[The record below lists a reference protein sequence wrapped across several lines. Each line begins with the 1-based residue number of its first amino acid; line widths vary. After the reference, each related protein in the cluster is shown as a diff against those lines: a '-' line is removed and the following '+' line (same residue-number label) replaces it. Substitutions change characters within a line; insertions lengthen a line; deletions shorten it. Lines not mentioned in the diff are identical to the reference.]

1 MWLLKPLSETGKT
14 ISLFTNN
21 VYVVGRKDCDILLP
35 LDPAIS
41 RRHAQIKISHP
52 ETNTSKPDHLPIIL
66 LTDLSKFGTWLNNNR
81 LKKDEEKTLNDGD
94 QVTFGSP
101 KSSFRVVYEPFII
114 STSCLDNPSKKLV
127 RTHVTSLGGHMVNE
141 WRPDCS
147 LLVMN
152 NLSVT
157 IKVIAALV
165 SQKHI
170 VTPKYIEKVVEYTKE
185 GKLLPNPD
193 LFLPSI
199 SETQI
204 NPDQVSFKP
213 NIKRASIF
221 QGMKFIFLNSKQFK
235 KMSLTVEMGG
245 GLPILMDDL
254 SSGDMEMLIEPGSVV
269 MQSDPSDASQG
280 FLQTNVDWITK
291 VIKYLKKHRKH
302 LIQDAELGFAVLH
315 CSTEQHCNPDVPF
328 MSQIPQPNVPSQSL
342 TQTDVLAH
350 NTEPGSRSPVIER
363 KNDPVQINETRI
375 ETNDK
380 LHTIPDKKES
390 QKTDHRVHRR
400 ISENETIRETT
411 QLGTVEQSASRNEA
425 SESVDGQCLGRQ
437 IKKEKIT
444 PEKPEFKR
452 QSPRRSPSP
461 STSRHSPKK
470 RSTEKSNK
478 SPSPGPSSKT
488 TLSRKSAGKGKET
501 PLMTDFKV
509 ESNVDSEELST
520 VYETEKNKASVSVD
534 LGESEWSSKQRKTS
548 KTDSRLSL
556 RKQSPEKPSPA
567 QVTSSGK
574 TREKRRIIVEDSDE
588 EFLPSSKRSRNQ
600 PQMEEEVDLF
610 DVNSIRP
617 RGSHS
622 KSDDAD
628 EEDLF
633 DVGVS
638 KASKKSKPN
647 SNQQKTSSRNL
658 SEEAG
663 SDEDLFNVEERSPK
677 KSSKKSPEK
686 TSSNGEGSTERVS
699 RRLEEERNS
708 IRIKKE
714 LPDVNGHGEEVTGT
728 RTQPVTLDGFLN
740 ARAQIGTAA
749 IKSEYIKEEDKPSR
763 CIVTKFVDLVARPP
777 RSAPMDTGEATPDGY
792 TRWKGKLVRNFKKFK
807 KNQNCGSS
815 GLPRIIGGSDL
826 QPHVP
831 AQSKEVEEW
840 FREAREAESQET
852 EAERRAQE
860 LFDFEPSKTIHVHIY
875 FNMGLWRSVRKLDKT
890 VLGQRLRSLNINF
903 QRSKHVVSSQECLTY
918 SRLSIILQR
927 KYRVATSRYYCTI
940 ETTPQNKDG
949 EIQETDIPPEGSQN
963 KKRSVSMKST
973 IRNFLMNHKL
983 PVELGHTHFITSCHV
998 AKSEVP
1004 PGKKNLYINYNTGS
1018 FVCTTCQHFGEW
1030 SSLRKKLLSDAKAEN
1045 LNSSKCF
1052 QDGDESE
1059 LVKSYCDNGLE
1070 YTENKEPVT
1079 SMYEEEFTAM
1089 THLYHCQGLKPET
1102 FSRHKI
1108 LYTTDDNNLPI
1119 LHLPYVN
1126 PAQQMV
1132 GMRTMSLQHTVTTTT
1147 EKSLKGKKTTEEE
1160 QGEEGQMFDVVKSYK
1175 PRIGLQQLFGWH
1187 GFKRDSR
1194 KYENVVI
1201 TSSEFDAMAVTQ
1213 ETDMLGLAVPK
1224 GSELPLECL
1233 HTLEHV
1239 KKIIIW
1245 LGVKDSTRATSK
1257 LFAKKLAGRNR
1268 CSIVRPEMV
1277 KVSGPLDALQKKKKL
1292 KEILR
1297 ESVPVDLDNIVG
1309 FESLTNEVYAEFA
1322 NVEQVTGVKWKRFA
1336 QMNHLLQGLRPGE
1349 LTLFSGTTGCGKTTF
1364 LGEYSL
1370 DLCVQGVNT
1379 LWGSFEINNVRMAKM
1394 LLRQFAVKSFD
1405 ESLEDYEVWANRF
1418 KQLPLYFM
1426 TFHGQEDFN
1435 KVKET
1440 LIRAVYANDIQHVIL
1455 DNLQFMIGSGYDNNF
1470 NKFDVQDFIIGELR
1484 KFATDF
1490 NCHVTLVIHPRKEN
1504 IDQEITISSIY
1515 GSAKA
1520 TQEADNVI
1528 ILQTRRL
1535 STSVTKKYIQVVKNR
1550 FDGTTG
1556 SMMLKF
1562 DKGSLTFSGVKSNI
1576 KKSKDKKSQEESEED
1591 VIDEKKL
1598 KYKVYLDTEGTTYT
1612 DKGPK
1617 PESGRF
1623 VCFDH
1628 ITFWVG
1634 NAKQAA
1640 SYYCTRVGFEPFAYK
1655 GLETG
1660 SRQVVSHV
1668 VKQNKMIYNFQS
1680 ALEPNNPKEM
1690 GEHIVKHGDGVKDI
1704 AFEVEDL
1711 QAIFKRA
1718 VTKGAIVVKEPWEES
1733 DDDGT
1738 VKMAVIKTYGDTTH
1752 TLIDRSGY
1760 KGLFLPGYRATTY
1773 KDPLV
1778 ELLPKPELQFV
1789 DHIVGNQPDNEMTD
1803 IADWYEKNLMFHR
1816 FWSVD
1821 DSQIHTE
1828 YSALRSIVVTNYEET
1843 IKMPINEPA
1852 PGKRKSQIQEFVDYY
1867 GGAGVQHIAMNTN
1880 DIIKT
1885 VSILRERGLQFLE
1898 IPKTY
1903 YKNLRERLKKS
1914 KVKIAEDMDRIQKL
1928 NILIDYDDNG
1938 YLLQIFTK
1946 IMQDRPTLFLE
1957 VIQRHNHQGFGAG
1970 NFKSLF
1976 EAIELD
1982 QAERGNL

>member
-1 MWLLKPLSETGKT
+1 MWLLKSLSEKDKT
-14 ISLFTNN
+14 IPLFTNA
-21 VYVVGRKDCDILLP
+21 VYVVGRKDCEILLP
-35 LDPAIS
+35 VDPAVS
-41 RRHAQIKISHP
+41 RKHAQIKVSHA
-52 ETNTSKPDHLPIIL
+52 ETSISKPDHLPIIL
-66 LTDLSKFGTWLNNNR
+66 LTDLSKFGTWLNNDKLN
-81 LKKDEEKTLNDGD
+81 KNEEKTLSDGD
-94 QVTFGSP
+94 QITFGSP

-127 RTHVTSLGGHMVNE
+127 RTHVTALGGHMVNE

-170 VTPKYIEKVVEYTKE
+170 VTPAYIEKMVECTKE
-185 GKLLPNPD
+185 GKLQPDPD

-213 NIKRASIF
+213 DIKRATIF
-221 QGMKFIFLNSKQFK
+221 QGMKFIFLNTKQFK

-245 GLPILMDDL
+245 GLPILMDDP
-254 SSGDMEMLIEPGSVV
+254 SSGDMEMMVEPGSVV
-269 MQSDPSDASQG
+269 MQSDPSDASQR
-280 FLQTNVDWITK
+280 FSQTNVDWITK
-291 VIKYLKKHRKH
+291 VIKYLKKHKKH

-328 MSQIPQPNVPSQSL
+328 MSQVPQPNVPSQSL

-375 ETNDK
+375 ETDQDK
-380 LHTIPDKKES
+380 SHTAPSKRES
-390 QKTDHRVHRR
+390 QKTDYKLHRR
-400 ISENETIRETT
+400 ISGSETIRETT
-411 QLGTVEQSASRNEA
+411 QLGTMEQTPSRNDA
-425 SESVDGQCLGRQ
+425 ISESVDGQCLGKQ
-437 IKKEKIT
+437 IKKEKVT
-444 PEKPEFKR
+444 PEKPDVIR
-452 QSPRRSPSP
+452 RSPRRSPSP
-461 STSRHSPKK
+461 STSRHSQEKK
-470 RSTEKSNK
+470 LTGKSNR

-488 TLSRKSAGKGKET
+488 PLSRKSSGKGKEASIFN
-501 PLMTDFKV
+501 DVKV
-509 ESNVDSEELST
+509 ESNVDSEELSA
-520 VYETEKNKASVSVD
+520 VYETEKNKAPLTVD
-534 LGESEWSSKQRKTS
+534 FGENEWSSKQRKTN

-556 RKQSPEKPSPA
+556 RKQSPEKPSSA
-567 QVTSSGK
+567 LVTLSGR
-574 TREKRRIIVEDSDE
+574 TRDKRRIIVEDSDE
-588 EFLPSSKRSRNQ
+588 EFLPSSKRARNK
-600 PQMEEEVDLF
+600 PQSEEEVDLF
-610 DVNSIRP
+610 EVNLSRA

-622 KSDDAD
+622 KSSDAD
-628 EEDLF
+628 DHEDLF
-633 DVGVS
+633 DVVVS
-638 KASKKSKPN
+638 KSSKKSKEK
-647 SNQQKTSSRNL
+647 SNQPRTSSRNL

-663 SDEDLFNVEERSPK
+663 SDEDLFNVMEGSPE
-677 KSSKKSPEK
+677 KSSRKSPEKTSTSRKSPEKTSTSRKSPEK
-686 TSSNGEGSTERVS
+686 TSSNGERNTATMSNRAG
-699 RRLEEERNS
+699 ERNG
-708 IRIKKE
+708 IRVKEE
-714 LPDVNGHGEEVTGT
+714 LPEVNGHREEMTCT
-728 RTQPVTLDGFLN
+728 RSPAAAPDGFLN
-740 ARAQIGTAA
+740 ARAQTGMAD
-749 IKSEYIKEEDKPSR
+749 IKSEYIKEEDLPSR
-763 CIVTKFVDLVARPP
+763 LIVTKFVDLVARPP
-777 RSAPMDTGEATPDGY
+777 RSAPTDPGETTPDGY
-792 TRWKGKLVRNFKKFK
+792 IRWKGKLVRNFKKFK
-807 KNQNCGSS
+807 KNQNCGSN

-826 QPHVP
+826 QPYVP
-831 AQSKEVEEW
+831 AQSKEVEQW

-860 LFDFEPSKTIHVHIY
+860 LFDFEPKTGNKRRGQKIT
-875 FNMGLWRSVRKLDKT
+875 FTMGFWRSARKLDKT
-890 VLGQRLRSLNINF
+890 VLGQRLMCLNVNF

-918 SRLSIILQR
+918 SRLSVILQR
-927 KYRVATSRYYCTI
+927 KYRVATSRYYCTT
-940 ETTPQNKDG
+940 ESAPHNKDA
-949 EIQETDIPPEGSQN
+949 ETQETEILPEGSQSR
-963 KKRSVSMKST
+963 KKSISMKST

-1030 SSLRKKLLSDAKAEN
+1030 SSLRKKLLSDAKSEK
-1045 LNSSKCF
+1045 LNTTKCF
-1052 QDGDESE
+1052 QDGDELE
-1059 LVKSYCDNGLE
+1059 LVKSYCDNGVE

-1108 LYTTDDNNLPI
+1108 HYTTDDNNLPI

-1132 GMRTMSLQHTVTTTT
+1132 GMRTMSLQHTVTKTP
-1147 EKSLKGKKTTEEE
+1147 EKSGKGKKTAEEE
-1160 QGEEGQMFDVVKSYK
+1160 DGEEGQMFDVVKSYE
-1175 PRIGLQQLFGWH
+1175 PRIGFQQLFGWH
-1187 GFKRDSR
+1187 GFKKDSR

-1245 LGVKDSTRATSK
+1245 LGAKDSTRATSK

-1268 CSIVRPEMV
+1268 CSIVRPEIV

-1292 KEILR
+1292 RDILR

-1336 QMNHLLQGLRPGE
+1336 QMNHLLHGLRPGE

-1426 TFHGQEDFN
+1426 TFHGQEDFD

-1490 NCHVTLVIHPRKEN
+1490 NCHVTLVIHPRK
-1504 IDQEITISSIY
+1504 
-1515 GSAKA
+1515 
-1520 TQEADNVI
+1520 
-1528 ILQTRRL
+1528 
-1535 STSVTKKYIQVVKNR
+1535 VVKNR

-1562 DKGSLTFSGVKSNI
+1562 DKESLTFSGVKSNI
-1576 KKSKDKKSQEESEED
+1576 KKPKDKKSPDQPEED
-1591 VIDEKKL
+1591 VIEEKKT
-1598 KYKVYLDTEGTTYT
+1598 KYKVYLDTEGTSYT

-1617 PESGRF
+1617 PDSGRF

-1660 SRQVVSHV
+1660 SRQVVAHV

-1680 ALEPNNPKEM
+1680 SLEPNNPKEM

-1733 DDDGT
+1733 DDNGT

-1867 GGAGVQHIAMNTN
+1867 GGAGVQHIAMNTD
-1880 DIIKT
+1880 DIIKS